1 MLYLFHRASSFVPQ
15 VSTCLATQDS
25 PNVLSTAFPGYRYQ
39 LCCYVKPCEILI
51 LLLGLWIRL
60 REH

>member
-39 LCCYVKPCEILI
+39 WCCYVKPCEILI